1 MLMGIDEKHKEIEIE
16 RRVKKTELVS
26 DLSRRRTGRF
36 VQCFS
41 LYGVWVCFWTGCAAL
56 GENVL

>member
-26 DLSRRRTGRF
+26 DLSWR
-36 VQCFS
+36 
-41 LYGVWVCFWTGCAAL
+41 
-56 GENVL
+56 

>member
-16 RRVKKTELVS
+16 RRVKKTKPIF
-26 DLSRRRTGRF
+26 DLSRHRTGRS

-41 LYGVWVCFWTGCAAL
+41 LYAVWVCF
-56 GENVL
+56 